1 MMEDLLA
8 NFEDAVIRDDPI
20 DGCKY
25 GFQLMNQFHQKLNN
39 DRGDEFKEKLMLF
52 AHRIGDQEWTQAL
65 WKHLDKRHPNS
76 KRIDRLGA
84 LALTT
89 GKKIDAVGVKSAVQ
103 VLEGIIKADPANA
116 SSRRTLLALML
127 SQSDSTEHTVKLY
140 DDYLHDFPSD
150 TAAWSAFGSFCLK
163 NSLFQEAQTVY
174 EELALVLD
182 RDNIENW
189 LLLAQICTTN
199 QQTYAAFKY
208 YSMALVYEPFNMT
221 ALQGIVDVY
230 TNCKVVKSAESPK
243 VRELAQVACKR
254 ILDLLEE
261 QACLKGASKKKKKYT
276 TLHNELLTQ

>member
-1 MMEDLLA
+1 MQDLLT
-8 NFEDAVIRDDPI
+8 NFEDAVTRDDPI
-20 DGCKY
+20 EGCKF
-25 GFQLMNQFHQKLNN
+25 GFQLMNQFHEKLNN
-39 DRGDEFKEKLMLF
+39 ERGDEFKEKLMLF

-89 GKKIDAVGVKSAVQ
+89 GKKSDAVGVKSAVQ
-103 VLEGIIKADPANA
+103 VLEGIIKADPANS

-127 SQSDSTEHTVKLY
+127 SQSDSKEQTVKLF

-150 TAAWSAFGSFCLK
+150 TAAWSAFGSFCLQ

-189 LLLAQICTTN
+189 LLLAEVCAKN

-208 YSMALVYEPFNMT
+208 YSMALVYEPFNML
-221 ALQGIVDVY
+221 ALRGLVDVY
-230 TNCKVVKSAESPK
+230 ASCKIVKSAESPK
-243 VRELAQVACKR
+243 IRELAQVACKR
-254 ILDLLEE
+254 VLDLLED
-261 QACLKGASKKKKKYT
+261 QACLKDASSEVEKYT
-276 TLHNELLTQ
+276 TLHNELLAQ